1 MNTMYLDMTE
11 NSCTS
16 VFIKDTKIIP
26 AGTTIYSMPVKEKN
40 DEYATLADKYDI
52 HFIFDDNIPIIDF
65 YSIPR
70 IDIMAT
76 DSSGG
81 FIGTLG
87 EISDL
92 DSKAK
97 ICYIDNNNNCY
108 IIALNFGDLLNN
120 LSDWKE
126 KAIPC
131 EEIILFTSKEEAMKE
146 YEFVD
151 LSELIT

>member
-16 VFIKDTKIIP
+16 VFIKDTKIAP
-26 AGTTIYSMPVKEKN
+26 AGTTIYSMPVKDKN
-40 DEYATLADKYDI
+40 DEYDLLADKYDI

-87 EISDL
+87 ELSNLNGD
-92 DSKAK
+92 AK
-97 ICYIDNNNNCY
+97 ICYIDAAKKCFV
-108 IIALNFGDLLNN
+108 IALNFRDLMNN

-131 EEIILFTSKEEAMKE
+131 EEINLFASKDEAMKS
-146 YEFVD
+146 YKFVD
-151 LSELIT
+151 LF

>member
-1 MNTMYLDMTE
+1 MYLDMTD

-26 AGTTIYSMPVKEKN
+26 AGTTIYSMSVKDKN
-40 DEYATLADKYDI
+40 DEYDLLADKYDI

-87 EISDL
+87 ELSNL
-92 DSKAK
+92 DSNAK
-97 ICYIDNNNNCY
+97 ICYIDSIKNCY
-108 IIALNFGDLLNN
+108 VIALNFRDLLNN
-120 LSDWKE
+120 LCDWKE

-131 EEIILFTSKEEAMKE
+131 EKIILFTSKEEAMKNHK
-146 YEFVD
+146 FVD
-151 LSELIT
+151 LLEF